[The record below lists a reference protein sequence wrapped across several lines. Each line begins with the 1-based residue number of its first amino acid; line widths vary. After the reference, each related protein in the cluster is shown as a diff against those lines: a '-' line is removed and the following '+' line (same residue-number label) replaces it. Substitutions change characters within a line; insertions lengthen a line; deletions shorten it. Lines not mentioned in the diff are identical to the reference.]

1 MIIENSDIRYFQLYT
16 LQTVSTRV
24 PESMRSE
31 VSLSLPSIVDR
42 HGIARV
48 LPVAL
53 SSSEWRALE
62 ASAEVV
68 RVLTAV
74 VTKGRSISAYPAVGP
89 EVTIAGREPGNGP
102 AWPAHPVWLAKSLQV
117 LERSVAE
124 KAAGV

>member
-1 MIIENSDIRYFQLYT
+1 
-16 LQTVSTRV
+16 
-24 PESMRSE
+24 MRLGE

-53 SSSEWRALE
+53 NSSEWRALE

-68 RVLTAV
+68 RVLTAG

-102 AWPAHPVWLAKSLQV
+102 RLACASCLAREV
-117 LERSVAE
+117 SAS
-124 KAAGV
+124 A